1 MKNFNEVDCMSEAK
15 GKLLV
20 CDRCNDQIFL
30 KLTGTENT
38 DGGYTV
44 WDTFERAP
52 DGWIYRSEIGRLCPK
67 CSREYYDM
75 IRRFLQK

>member
-44 WDTFERAP
+44 
-52 DGWIYRSEIGRLCPK
+52 
-67 CSREYYDM
+67 
-75 IRRFLQK
+75 

>member
-1 MKNFNEVDCMSEAK
+1 MSEAK

-38 DGGYTV
+38 DGGHTV

-52 DGWIYRSEIGRLCPK
+52 DGFIVLKLEHSAQSAAENTTI
-67 CSREYYDM
+67 
-75 IRRFLQK
+75 

>member
-44 WDTFERAP
+44 WDTFERLQM
-52 DGWIYRSEIGRLCPK
+52 DGFIVLKLEHSVQSAAENT
-67 CSREYYDM
+67 M
-75 IRRFLQK
+75 I

>member
-52 DGWIYRSEIGRLCPK
+52 DGFIVLKLEHSVQSAAENTTI
-67 CSREYYDM
+67 
-75 IRRFLQK
+75 